1 MKILEISGSSIK
13 IQLPQNIKIESIE
26 ILNGSKKINSKLDKE
41 NSTGEIT
48 AEIKIKD
55 ISIYEDLNIATEI
68 GEYSLGNI
76 LEKYKLDQE
85 KLNDEYYV
93 THKIIDAATRN
104 MSDNELFFAA
114 YNALAIMP
122 EENHFYGAL
131 ITLTSYK
138 YLEAPEERDWV
149 LKGLID
155 SKKKFDKSIKPKT
168 PNTVRWGISSATAL
182 SMSLLLNDFVD
193 EAEAIIDTAIS
204 KFEPNY
210 NQLSYWNYCQCLIL
224 KSTILIYKGKQSE
237 AGWKYLEA
245 FDFSRKAIN
254 DIYHPRNDWVLRQI
268 SDCQALLSLG
278 ELALMCATKCLGK
291 IPPAS
296 RYADIQHNGRISL
309 TPIFSRCRN
318 SRQKFKSL
326 FFDTA
331 EKILGM
337 V

>member
-1 MKILEISGSSIK
+1 MKILEVSGSSIK
-13 IQLPQNIKIESIE
+13 IQLPQNIKTENIE
-26 ILNGSKKINSKLDKE
+26 ILNGSKKIASELNK
-41 NSTGEIT
+41 TPAGEIT

-55 ISIYEDLNIATEI
+55 ISIYENLTISTEV
-68 GEYSLGNI
+68 GEHSLGNI
-76 LEKYKLDQE
+76 FEKYKLDKE

-93 THKIIDAATRN
+93 TRKIINAGTRN
-104 MSDNELFFAA
+104 MNDNELFFAA

-122 EENHFYGAL
+122 AENHFYGAL

-138 YLEAPEERDWV
+138 YLEAPEEREWI

-155 SKKKFDKSIKPKT
+155 SKKKFDKSIKQKT
-168 PNTVRWGISSATAL
+168 PDIVRWVISSATAL
-182 SMSLLLNDFVD
+182 SILLLLNDFID
-193 EAEAIIDTAIS
+193 EAEEVIDTAIS

-224 KSTILIYKGKQSE
+224 KSTILTYKGKQSE

-254 DIYHPRNDWVLRQI
+254 DIYHPRNDWVLGQI

-278 ELALMCATKCLGK
+278 ELALKCATKCLGK

-296 RYADIQHNGRISL
+296 RYADIQHNGSISL
-309 TPIFSRCRN
+309 SPIFSRCRD
-318 SRQKFKSL
+318 SRSKFKGR
-326 FFDTA
+326 FFDTT